1 MTSQGR
7 NRLSFFRRPKRKGT
21 KDSIGEP
28 SPPTSPTGT
37 ENSHDFERIELA
49 NAIQQ
54 YSQSSVRLNNAI
66 AKPLELENTFKRL
79 DLLEKRG
86 TSTADAKIK
95 LALDGWS
102 NATKYHVLWAK
113 YTRSLQRFF
122 TVLNPFTD
130 FIQDIGK
137 IDGLVRLVVSL
148 VNII

>member
-7 NRLSFFRRPKRKGT
+7 NRLPFFRRPKRKGT
-21 KDSIGEP
+21 KDSIGEI
-28 SPPTSPTGT
+28 SPPTSPTAT
-37 ENSHDFERIELA
+37 ENSRDFERIELA

-54 YSQSSVRLNNAI
+54 YSQSSVRLDNAI
-66 AKPLELENTFKRL
+66 AKPLELENAFKRL
-79 DLLEKRG
+79 ELLEERRS
-86 TSTADAKIK
+86 STADAKIN
-95 LALDGWS
+95 LALDGWN

-137 IDGLVRLVVSL
+137 MDGLVRLVVSL
-148 VNII
+148 VNIA